1 VEFRITR
8 HSGAGSPADALD
20 SLCLRLG
27 AKRDG
32 VSFAKVGGE
41 IRVKAPEDASASMT
55 WDERAEIR
63 RRVVV
68 DIVRGVC
75 EPAAELEWK
84 WFAVSSGR

>member
-8 HSGAGSPADALD
+8 HSGSGSSADALD
-20 SLCLRLG
+20 LLWQRLG
-27 AKRDG
+27 PKRDG

-41 IRVKAPEDASASMT
+41 IRVKTPDDSPASMT
-55 WDERAEIR
+55 WDERADIR
-63 RRVVV
+63 RRVVS

-75 EPAAELEWK
+75 EPAAELEWN